1 MNEFR
6 GRMSCTPRIRQLE
19 HASGRSPADMLR
31 FVQRDGLDA
40 VELSIQENAQADAGF
55 ADGSMV
61 AHADVMHDVLHVVRQ
76 AR

>member
-19 HASGRSPADMLR
+19 YASGSRLAVIVR

-40 VELSIQENAQADAGF
+40 VDLSILENAQADAGF